1 MLKRDDSF
9 DLDNSDELNR
19 IIGKYETTIVTGK
32 EHLRKTSEAERDC
45 DLDLDLVEK
54 EVTAGSI
61 TSSAAKKKPEVKP
74 LADQAAVVISKD
86 DDYDQ
91 NSFDDDNETIDEFIK
106 KHLNE
111 EPNKE
116 ISKPAAAVS

>member
-54 EVTAGSI
+54 EVSAGSI
-61 TSSAAKKKPEVKP
+61 ASSTAKK
-74 LADQAAVVISKD
+74 
-86 DDYDQ
+86 
-91 NSFDDDNETIDEFIK
+91 
-106 KHLNE
+106 
-111 EPNKE
+111 
-116 ISKPAAAVS
+116 

>member
-1 MLKRDDSF
+1 VLKRDDSF

-61 TSSAAKKKPEVKP
+61 TSSAAKK
-74 LADQAAVVISKD
+74 
-86 DDYDQ
+86 
-91 NSFDDDNETIDEFIK
+91 
-106 KHLNE
+106 
-111 EPNKE
+111 
-116 ISKPAAAVS
+116 

>member
-1 MLKRDDSF
+1 MVLKRDDSF

-32 EHLRKTSEAERDC
+32 EQLRKTESLAERDC

-61 TSSAAKKKPEVKP
+61 AAKQKT
-74 LADQAAVVISKD
+74 S
-86 DDYDQ
+86 
-91 NSFDDDNETIDEFIK
+91 
-106 KHLNE
+106 
-111 EPNKE
+111 
-116 ISKPAAAVS
+116 